1 MTFQAPTGSLPGKLG
16 VWSSLDA
23 LSFTD
28 AADFAQKIEEWGYS
42 TLWIPEAVGRD
53 PFALIGYLAAK
64 TDKLAFATGIANIYA
79 RDAVGYKSILKT
91 LGDMLPGRFILGL
104 GVSHPHL
111 VAGFRG
117 HEWQKPLGKMRSV
130 LEAIDQAR
138 YLGPQPE
145 TEAPIV
151 IAALRPKM
159 LALSAELCQ
168 GAHPYLVTP
177 EHTRRA
183 REILG
188 EGPWLCPEQML
199 IGTEDPDLARQIARA
214 NLVHYL
220 RAPNYQMSLA
230 ELGFEE
236 SDWAEG
242 NASDR
247 LVDALIGW
255 GSAEALQAR
264 IQGHWEAGAGHVC
277 IQPFRT
283 DGKPGPDLALL
294 ETLAPG
300 A

>member
-1 MTFQAPTGSLPGKLG
+1 MA
-16 VWSSLDA
+16 
-23 LSFTD
+23 
-28 AADFAQKIEEWGYS
+28 
-42 TLWIPEAVGRD
+42 
-53 PFALIGYLAAK
+53 
-64 TDKLAFATGIANIYA
+64 
-79 RDAVGYKSILKT
+79 YKSILKT
-91 LGDMLPGRFILGL
+91 FGDLLPGRFILGL

-111 VAGFRG
+111 VSGFRG
-117 HEWQKPLGKMRSV
+117 HEWEKPLAKMRSV
-130 LEAIDQAR
+130 LEAIEAAR

-159 LALSAELCQ
+159 MELAGNACR

-183 REILG
+183 RKILG

-199 IGTEDPDLARQIARA
+199 IGTDDAERAREIARA

-230 ELGFEE
+230 ELGFDA
-236 SDWAEG
+236 SDWEDG

-247 LVDALIGW
+247 IIDALIGW
-255 GSAEALQAR
+255 GD
-264 IQGHWEAGAGHVC
+264 AGALRQRVEEHWRAGADHVC

-283 DGKPGPDLALL
+283 DAKPGPDMGVLESLASL
-294 ETLAPG
+294 TQ
-300 A
+300 